1 MRRLMADQRERETGA
16 TAVIVALCFLL
27 LLGLVGLSIDI
38 GAAFAK
44 RQEMQNAA
52 DAAALAVAAE
62 CLEARVAA
70 NCPGDY
76 AAANE
81 IALLNERTGDS
92 AEVRSGE
99 GAIDYARP
107 YHVTVTVTGE
117 QPHWF
122 LQAVGGEDSTT
133 VRRSATV
140 NFGSPVKGTVT
151 IPIIVSECVFQLAP
165 PELGKTVEIWLPQNA
180 TQADNMACGGSPNFP
195 SGGFGWLAGSNCAA
209 QIGLDG
215 TVESDTG
222 MSPPNG
228 CDKNVFRDAVAAG
241 ATAIV
246 PLFEKSTGQGGKA
259 RYDVTRFVIFQLTGF
274 QSHTGNLADA
284 TQKCRCQANVGQ
296 QYMFSR
302 NVPGVYRRSR

>member
-180 TQADNMACGGSPNFP
+180 TQADNMACGGARTSRQVA
-195 SGGFGWLAGSNCAA
+195 SAGWL
-209 QIGLDG
+209 
-215 TVESDTG
+215 
-222 MSPPNG
+222 
-228 CDKNVFRDAVAAG
+228 G
-241 ATAIV
+241 ATV
-246 PLFEKSTGQGGKA
+246 PLRS
-259 RYDVTRFVIFQLTGF
+259 VLTGR
-274 QSHTGNLADA
+274 SKA
-284 TQKCRCQANVGQ
+284 TRACLHPTAVTKTCSVTPWRRGRLPSSRC
-296 QYMFSR
+296 S
-302 NVPGVYRRSR
+302 RSRRGRAERLGMT